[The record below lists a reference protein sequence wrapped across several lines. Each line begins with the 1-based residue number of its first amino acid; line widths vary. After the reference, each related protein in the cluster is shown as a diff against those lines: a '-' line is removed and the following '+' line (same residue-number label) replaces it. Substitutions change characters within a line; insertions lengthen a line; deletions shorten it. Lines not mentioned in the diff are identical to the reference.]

1 MLERLSVSTNRYQR
15 CRLHNRSPIAM
26 NGTMGLPVT
35 VWGAGTVSGAA
46 AASLS
51 AWEMVEARWA

>member
-15 CRLHNRSPIAM
+15 CRLRNRSPIAM

-35 VWGAGTVSGAA
+35 VWGVGTVSGAA